1 MISVEEYMFEYKY
14 SNMTATTKKRRNPTC
29 FKLIT
34 YGHKDWFKEEKEL
47 PRSDVLPPKRRG
59 SHA

>member
-1 MISVEEYMFEYKY
+1 MFEYKY